1 MAYSD
6 HQLQSEI
13 QRIYG
18 IFGECY
24 VKVRRDSQ
32 GMPYAFVQYT
42 VSLMNAVQ
50 VIHAD
55 GKETRFC

>member
-6 HQLQSEI
+6 HQLQKEI
-13 QRIYG
+13 QLMYG
-18 IFGECY
+18 AFGECY

-42 VSLMNAVQ
+42 VGFLLAL
-50 VIHAD
+50 
-55 GKETRFC
+55 